1 MTFLI
6 YFSGAIGFILFVVLL
21 LAIVIKTNELQS
33 NVDQLLKLMEEH
45 IYI

>member
-6 YFSGAIGFILFVVLL
+6 YFTGAAGFVLFLVLLIAIG
-21 LAIVIKTNELQS
+21 IKTNELQN